1 MKMVELNQK
10 YVIEQVTKFLDKG
23 RNGFDGSFNIKCE
36 SGKVKIDLSLSLVLG
51 CQEQSRNDDSDLS
64 SYHQIKPSKRSKK
77 SPSRLRRN
85 RLRAEKYRAKNST
98 IQTINKNCVAS
109 TTEEVLTTEDFPVL
123 NQVDT
128 DEDAE
133 DGSTCEDDSS
143 CKDAIAEDDASDS
156 EDNEENHLVFIVF
169 CETYVNFLRT
179 GHIGLSVCG
188 YKKEEMCWGSDN
200 KKDRKWWKGEDV
212 EWAPTGNL
220 KKYFAMNS
228 EDRVFKEYYGFEFKE
243 PGGYDA
249 DISWIDYDDLYL
261 YSKIVH
267 SHINYDLMCGDWIV
281 IVEI

>member
-1 MKMVELNQK
+1 MIDLS
-10 YVIEQVTKFLDKG
+10 TL
-23 RNGFDGSFNIKCE
+23 
-36 SGKVKIDLSLSLVLG
+36 SGKVKIVLSLPVSCSWMPG
-51 CQEQSRNDDSDLS
+51 AKWKRGFRFGFQEVKKVSKQTPKESAS
-64 SYHQIKPSKRSKK
+64 SGKIPSQ
-77 SPSRLRRN
+77 
-85 RLRAEKYRAKNST
+85 E
-98 IQTINKNCVAS
+98 NCVTS
-109 TTEEVLTTEDFPVL
+109 TTEEVLITEDFPVL
-123 NQVDT
+123 NKVDT

-133 DGSTCEDDSS
+133 DGSICEDDSS

-212 EWAPTGNL
+212 EWAPSGNL

-228 EDRVFKEYYGFEFKE
+228 EDHVFKEYYGFAFKE